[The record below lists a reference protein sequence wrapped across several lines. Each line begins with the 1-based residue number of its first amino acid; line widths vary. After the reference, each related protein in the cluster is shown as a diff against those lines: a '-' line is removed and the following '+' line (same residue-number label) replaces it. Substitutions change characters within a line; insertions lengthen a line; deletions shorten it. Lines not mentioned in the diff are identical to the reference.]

1 MFLYSINC
9 QSVLVPT
16 TLRVIAVIVGWSVG
30 ISYNNMRHVVSRV
43 TLFCMKICWHSIK
56 IVIKTDTVRD
66 NVTIKYHIYNRFLF
80 FIHVPTYITPN
91 NSNNYYV

>member
-43 TLFCMKICWHSIK
+43 TLFCMKICWHSVK
-56 IVIKTDTVRD
+56 IVIKTDAVRE
-66 NVTIKYHIYNRFLF
+66 NVSIKYHICNRILF
-80 FIHVPTYITPN
+80 FIYVPIYIMINT
-91 NSNNYYV
+91 